1 MALSVL
7 GLWYHALGGVRH
19 LIWDTG
25 RGLDVE
31 SSDRMGW
38 GMLIGS
44 VVADLP
50 DPDRDLRGKD
60 MAYVTDRKRVT
71 GLGTAKSGTHHFWT
85 MTVTAVALF
94 VLTPFFLGVIGP
106 LLGAPHE
113 EVIASLSRPVLAA
126 IVAAYLVV
134 GMHHFK
140 LGVTTLIE
148 DYVRGLAR
156 KIWIIAMTIVSYGI
170 AAAGLVALAQIAL

>member
-1 MALSVL
+1 
-7 GLWYHALGGVRH
+7 
-19 LIWDTG
+19 
-25 RGLDVE
+25 
-31 SSDRMGW
+31 
-38 GMLIGS
+38 
-44 VVADLP
+44 
-50 DPDRDLRGKD
+50 

-71 GLGTAKSGTHHFWT
+71 GLGAAKSGTHHFWT

-106 LLGAPHE
+106 LLGASHE
-113 EVIASLSRPVLAA
+113 EVIASLSRPVPAA

-140 LGVTTLIE
+140 LGVTVLIE